1 VPLNRCA
8 FERDD
13 LTGSQVMQVIREGLS
28 HEGPGFLMKGWTP
41 AWLRLTQVGRSLS
54 HEPLLTGDRPHT
66 VLTFVIMEK
75 LLELVNLTPSAPARA
90 TV

>member
-41 AWLRLTQVGRSLS
+41 AWLRLTQVDRSL
-54 HEPLLTGDRPHT
+54 HYEPLLTGDRPHT